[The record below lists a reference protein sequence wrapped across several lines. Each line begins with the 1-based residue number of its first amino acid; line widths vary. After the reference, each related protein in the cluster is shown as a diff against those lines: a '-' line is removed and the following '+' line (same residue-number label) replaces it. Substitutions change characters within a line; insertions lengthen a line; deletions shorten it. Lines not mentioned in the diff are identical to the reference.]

1 MPFDVAPF
9 CCDHFPCHAEWDR
22 IAEDM
27 GIWRLSPAETW
38 RARRLIAGHSEESIA
53 RDEGLSVGIVRAED
67 AALYAKLGVRS
78 REELIAMARAAHD
91 KRLAEGNPPGGCP
104 RRHPAARMMAAEEI
118 RVGSLFVESR
128 MAAVKFAL
136 RLAGNRKELAEEIV
150 AAAWFLAVSNWQTY
164 DRAKPFRPWLF
175 QIMCHALY
183 HMNHCAEQAEG
194 GGAPDCPVLGAPDT
208 CPGPA
213 AEAESRDLLDKLR
226 ALVAA
231 LPDDART
238 MLHKLFWEDQTQGQ
252 VAEEQGDSQPT
263 VSRHVAG
270 ILATLKEAIEDA
282 APPPCAKAN
291 NPAEKN
297 PRNSGQ
303 IVNKNRPSR
312 LYRIDGEK
320 VQNRQPPN
328 LGKVQRSVPYEVCCL
343 LQIWC
348 LSSSPPPP
356 PPMAVL
362 RLPACAVSEQ
372 IIAAPGFWLLRQ
384 VASCW
389 MRFENWPLTF
399 CGGSSNVS
407 ETASRRCGGHI
418 CGSRRDRLF
427 PGTLR
432 RKRDA
437 TSRLRPSEFAH
448 WRTGVLHL
456 QTGTNALHVQY
467 IVLFQWS
474 AHNCRL

>member
-38 RARRLIAGHSEESIA
+38 RTRRLIAGHSEESIA

-194 GGAPDCPVLGAPDT
+194 GGAPDCPVLAHPT
-208 CPGPA
+208 LA
-213 AEAESRDLLDKLR
+213 QALR
-226 ALVAA
+226 
-231 LPDDART
+231 R
-238 MLHKLFWEDQTQGQ
+238 
-252 VAEEQGDSQPT
+252 
-263 VSRHVAG
+263 
-270 ILATLKEAIEDA
+270 
-282 APPPCAKAN
+282 
-291 NPAEKN
+291 
-297 PRNSGQ
+297 
-303 IVNKNRPSR
+303 RPSR
-312 LYRIDGEK
+312 ATCWTSCELWWPRSPTTRARCCT
-320 VQNRQPPN
+320 NSF
-328 LGKVQRSVPYEVCCL
+328 GKTKPRARWPRNKATRSQRSAGTWPE
-343 LQIWC
+343 
-348 LSSSPPPP
+348 SSP
-356 PPMAVL
+356 
-362 RLPACAVSEQ
+362 R
-372 IIAAPGFWLLRQ
+372 
-384 VASCW
+384 
-389 MRFENWPLTF
+389 
-399 CGGSSNVS
+399 
-407 ETASRRCGGHI
+407 
-418 CGSRRDRLF
+418 
-427 PGTLR
+427 
-432 RKRDA
+432 
-437 TSRLRPSEFAH
+437 
-448 WRTGVLHL
+448 
-456 QTGTNALHVQY
+456 
-467 IVLFQWS
+467 
-474 AHNCRL
+474 